1 LIPDMQAS
9 KTLSRRHRTWHRSAW
24 HRSGVVALVLALGG
38 CAHAMASPRAT
49 DGAAVA
55 VTTRVGGDAG
65 SSVGIE
71 ELERAFERAAE
82 VIGPSVVSIT
92 SERQQSTDD
101 VPAFLRPFGAPDG
114 VLRGLGSGV
123 VVDARKGYILTNN
136 HVVEGAARLRVR
148 LHDDREFDADIVGTD
163 PKTDVAVIK
172 IDADGLVPAI
182 TAESDKLR
190 VGQWVMAAGSPFG
203 LSKSVTAG
211 IVSATGRG
219 GMGITDYGDF
229 IQTDAA
235 INQGN
240 SGGPLIDLQGRVIGI
255 NTAIASPTGGSNGVG
270 FAIPIDL
277 VKVVMK
283 QLIDHGSVQRGWL
296 GIVMGRMTPEL
307 AKSFGWTGTD
317 GVLVDDVAPDS
328 PGADGGLKPGDIVVD
343 LDGKRLRD
351 LVTLRNGIA
360 SRRPGTKM
368 KLGVFRDGSMR
379 TVQVELG
386 AHPDES
392 GAKARPHRGDRESK
406 KPKAKPKTLGLQ
418 LADPPGKGAKGVL
431 VAGVAD
437 DALADGHLEPGDVL
451 LEVAGEKVR
460 NAAQARRLLDKA
472 DLDGGVRLRI
482 QRGGF
487 GHYVVIRRQR

>member
-1 LIPDMQAS
+1 LFPDMQAS
-9 KTLSRRHRTWHRSAW
+9 KTLSARRPWW
-24 HRSGVVALVLALGG
+24 VASMLALALGG
-38 CAHAMASPRAT
+38 CAHAKADAPAG
-49 DGAAVA
+49 GAAVA
-55 VTTRVGGDAG
+55 MAHRVGGDAG
-65 SSVGIE
+65 PSVGIE

-92 SERQQSTDD
+92 SEREQETGEL
-101 VPAFLRPFGAPDG
+101 PAFLRPFGAPDG

-123 VVDARKGYILTNN
+123 IVDARKGYILTNN

-148 LHDDREFDADIVGTD
+148 LHDDREFDADVVGTD
-163 PKTDVAVIK
+163 PKTDVAVIQ

-255 NTAIASPTGGSNGVG
+255 NTAIASPSGGSNGVG

-317 GVLVDDVAPDS
+317 GVLVDDVAADG
-328 PGADGGLKPGDIVVD
+328 PGAAGGLKPGDIVVD

-386 AHPDES
+386 AHPDEAGS
-392 GAKARPHRGDRESK
+392 KSARPRARDNKDSRDSK
-406 KPKAKPKTLGLQ
+406 KAKPKPKTLGLQ
-418 LADPPGKGAKGVL
+418 LADPPGGGKKAVV
-431 VAGVAD
+431 VAGVAA
-437 DALADGHLEPGDVL
+437 DALADGYLEPGDLL

-460 NAAQARRLLDKA
+460 NAAQARRLLDRPTWMTECDCESSEGDSA
-472 DLDGGVRLRI
+472 TTW
-482 QRGGF
+482 
-487 GHYVVIRRQR
+487 

>member
-1 LIPDMQAS
+1 MHAPSAVS
-9 KTLSRRHRTWHRSAW
+9 TNHRARWA
-24 HRSGVVALVLALGG
+24 VALFALALGG
-38 CAHAMASPRAT
+38 CAHTHAGSTRRD

-55 VTTRVGGDAG
+55 VTSRVGGDAG
-65 SSVGIE
+65 ASVGIE

-82 VIGPSVVSIT
+82 IISPSVVAIT
-92 SERQQSTDD
+92 SERDRPEGGEL
-101 VPAFLRPFGAPDG
+101 PAFLRPFGAPDG

-123 VVDARKGYILTNN
+123 IVDARKGFILTNN

-148 LHDDREFDADIVGTD
+148 LNDDREFEAEIVGTD

-182 TAESDKLR
+182 TADSDKLR

-240 SGGPLIDLQGRVIGI
+240 SGGPLIDLHGRVIGI

-283 QLIDHGSVQRGWL
+283 QLIEHGSVQRGWL
-296 GIVMGRMTPEL
+296 GIVMGKMTPEL

-317 GVLVDDVAPDS
+317 GVLVDDIDPAG
-328 PGADGGLKPGDIVVD
+328 PGADAGLKPGDIVVE
-343 LDGKRLRD
+343 LDGKRVRD

-360 SRRPGTKM
+360 QRRPGTKM
-368 KLGVFRDGSMR
+368 KLGVFRDGSQR
-379 TVQVELG
+379 TVQVQLG
-386 AHPDES
+386 AHPDEAGRKPS
-392 GAKARPHRGDRESK
+392 RPRSDAK
-406 KPKAKPKTLGLQ
+406 KPEKKPKPKTLGLE
-418 LADPPGKGAKGVL
+418 LADPPGSTKDRKGVV
-431 VAGVAD
+431 VARVQSDG
-437 DALADGHLEPGDVL
+437 LADGWLEPGDML
-451 LEVAGEKVR
+451 LEVGGEKVQS
-460 NAAQARRLLDKA
+460 ATQARRLLDKS

-482 QRGGF
+482 QRDGF
-487 GHYVVIRRQR
+487 GHYVVIRRHR